1 MPAVRACRVYISG
14 HPRSRTKIF
23 ELYRGKVAV
32 DREDVGFA
40 KPADVSKGL
49 TGGEIEVGSSYL
61 ERGGAGSG
69 PS

>member
-1 MPAVRACRVYISG
+1 MPAVCIWTPAFSKNFKV
-14 HPRSRTKIF
+14 
-23 ELYRGKVAV
+23 YRGQIAA
-32 DREDVGFA
+32 DRKKFDFA
-40 KPADVSKGL
+40 KLAGMSKGL